1 MSSTANQQ
9 KDLNENLDKLTLC
22 TSVSLPVKWKQLWGP
37 FPGFQTFLFWVSKHC
52 LCIITLQVMKLNPKI
67 LSDLSEIMWL
77 ELKFFVLTSLN
88 NHEKEIEKE
97 QGRWGYEII

>member
-1 MSSTANQQ
+1 
-9 KDLNENLDKLTLC
+9 
-22 TSVSLPVKWKQLWGP
+22 
-37 FPGFQTFLFWVSKHC
+37 
-52 LCIITLQVMKLNPKI
+52 MKLNPKI